1 MQEDDV
7 TEEQTR
13 ICSTRTA
20 LTEMLDT
27 ASRKLE
33 RALRATPAAGSPPN
47 GLEQARTT
55 VADLT
60 ARLANH
66 RRLHAC

>member
-1 MQEDDV
+1 
-7 TEEQTR
+7 
-13 ICSTRTA
+13 
-20 LTEMLDT
+20 MLET

-33 RALRATPAAGSPPN
+33 RALRLTPAAQGGNPPN
-47 GLEQARTT
+47 GLAQARTT

-66 RRLHAC
+66 RALHGC

>member
-1 MQEDDV
+1 MA
-7 TEEQTR
+7 EER

-20 LTEMLDT
+20 LSEMLDT
-27 ASRKLE
+27 ARRRLE
-33 RALRATPAAGSPPN
+33 RALRLTP
-47 GLEQARTT
+47 ETVDQAKLT

-66 RRLHAC
+66 RARHGC